1 MTAKEAIDI
10 LYYEATNEE
19 RKYSLEEIEQAKK
32 QLETSLISNHVSA
45 DIESAMVTDFEQFK
59 KVCTRFFQK
68 HNPMMKEGTGLT
80 FIVLYNVIL
89 GHNVFYCKFVRDE
102 KEYSLK
108 YNSISW
114 DLIDDHRTLATALTL
129 TGCFS
134 KAFLEGEQNG

>member
-1 MTAKEAIDI
+1 MTTKEAIDI

-32 QLETSLISNHVSA
+32 QLETSLISNDVPA
-45 DIESAMVTDFEQFK
+45 DIESSMVTDFEQFK

-89 GHNVFYCKFVRDE
+89 GRNVFYCKFVRDE

-108 YNSISW
+108 CNGISW
-114 DLIDDHRTLATALTL
+114 DLIDDHRTLVTALTL

-134 KAFLEGEQNG
+134 KAFLEGE

>member
-1 MTAKEAIDI
+1 MTTKEAIDI
-10 LYYEATNEE
+10 LYHEATNEE
-19 RKYSLEEIEQAKK
+19 RKYSLEEIEKAKK
-32 QLETSLISNHVSA
+32 QLETSLIPA
-45 DIESAMVTDFEQFK
+45 DIESSMVTDFEQFK
-59 KVCTRFFQK
+59 KVCTRFFQN

-108 YNSISW
+108 YNGISW
-114 DLIDDHRTLATALTL
+114 DLIDNHRTLATALTL

-134 KAFLEGEQNG
+134 KAFSEGEIDGKEK

>member
-1 MTAKEAIDI
+1 MTTKEAINI
-10 LYYEATNEE
+10 LYTEATNEE
-19 RKYSLEEIEQAKK
+19 RKYSLEEIEKAKEFLK
-32 QLETSLISNHVSA
+32 KDTPA

-59 KVCTRFFQK
+59 DVCTKFFQK
-68 HNPMMKEGTGLT
+68 HNPMMEEGRGLT

-108 YNSISW
+108 YNGISW
-114 DLIDDHRTLATALTL
+114 DMIDNHRTLATALTL

-134 KAFLEGEQNG
+134 KAFSEGEIIWSMKK

>member
-1 MTAKEAIDI
+1 MTTKEAIDI

-32 QLETSLISNHVSA
+32 QLETSLISNDVPA
-45 DIESAMVTDFEQFK
+45 DIESSMVTDFEQFK

-89 GHNVFYCKFVRDE
+89 GRNVFYCKFVRDE

-108 YNSISW
+108 YNGISW

-134 KAFLEGEQNG
+134 KAFLEGE